1 VPDVPPFGPPGLD
14 PLLVPPGP
22 GAAVPGLV
30 VHGLRKT
37 YGAPPVRALRG
48 VDLTVRAGEFV
59 ALMGPSGSGKSTLL
73 HLIAGLDRADEGT
86 VALAGVRTEE
96 LSGAKLARLRRRHVG
111 LVFQFF
117 HLIEHL
123 SALENVALAALI
135 AGLRPAAA
143 TARARDLLDTLGLLD
158 RAAERPAALSGG
170 QRQRVAIARALAN
183 RPTLLLA
190 DEPTGA
196 LDSAGAAEVLDLFAR
211 LHRTGQTI
219 LMVTHSREVAAGAQR
234 IVLMRDGRVVDDGTG
249 PREPVPEHRAAVTV
263 PVRTGRSAPW
273 SGADPGPP
281 PWSGPPRSGPE
292 RPRGR
297 VS

>member
-1 VPDVPPFGPPGLD
+1 MREPPTPAAVDPDGSGAGSGVPD
-14 PLLVPPGP
+14 
-22 GAAVPGLV
+22 LV
-30 VHGLRKT
+30 VAGLRKT
-37 YGAPPVRALRG
+37 YGVPPVRALRG
-48 VDLTVRAGEFV
+48 VDLTVGAGEFV

-73 HLIAGLDRADEGT
+73 HLIAGLDRADEGSI
-86 VALAGVRTEE
+86 ALAGLQTES
-96 LSGAKLARLRRRHVG
+96 LGSTTLARLRRRHVG

-135 AGLRPAAA
+135 AGARAAA
-143 TARARDLLDTLGLLD
+143 AGDRARELLDTLGLLD

-170 QRQRVAIARALAN
+170 ERQRVAIARALAN

-196 LDSAGAAEVLDLFAR
+196 LDSAGAAEVLELFGR

-234 IVLMRDGRVVDDGTG
+234 VVRMRDGRIVDDGSG
-249 PREPVPEHRAAVTV
+249 PADEPGLPTF
-263 PVRTGRSAPW
+263 
-273 SGADPGPP
+273 GADVLTARLRSDPYGAPP
-281 PWSGPPRSGPE
+281 DRA
-292 RPRGR
+292 GR
-297 VS
+297 LP

>member
-1 VPDVPPFGPPGLD
+1 MPD
-14 PLLVPPGP
+14 
-22 GAAVPGLV
+22 LV
-30 VHGLRKT
+30 VQGLRKT

-73 HLIAGLDRADEGT
+73 HLVAGLDRADEGT

-96 LSGAKLARLRRRHVG
+96 LGSARLARLRRRHVG

-117 HLIEHL
+117 HLVEHL

-143 TARARDLLDTLGLLD
+143 TARSRDLLDTLGLLD
-158 RAAERPAALSGG
+158 RAAERPGALSGG
-170 QRQRVAIARALAN
+170 ERQRIAIARALAT

-196 LDSAGAAEVLDLFAR
+196 LDSAGAAEVLDLFSR

-234 IVLMRDGRVVDDGTG
+234 VVRMHDGRVVDDGTG
-249 PREPVPEHRAAVTV
+249 PPEPAGPDFAAPEHGPSDRSGSDVTGSGVTGSDVTAPAYGGSNARTV
-263 PVRTGRSAPW
+263 PVPVDAPRRPPGRAP
-273 SGADPGPP
+273 
-281 PWSGPPRSGPE
+281 
-292 RPRGR
+292 
-297 VS
+297 